1 MKYTAEYN
9 LEHNE
14 VPAKVNVETG
24 ETTTFMKRPN
34 NIPEGK
40 RVFEPDALFRKDYT
54 NSWKFLEKNL
64 KPIEFKAAFAL
75 AFKAK
80 ANTNSLEPLND
91 STTIPQLMEI
101 LGLSKNV
108 VKPLL
113 KKLWEIGV
121 YGKFE
126 VAEVGKPYT
135 KYWILNPYLSF
146 SGKLIDS
153 DIAEL
158 FSKTHIAKAFKDP
171 NYTIK
176 D

>member
-9 LEHNE
+9 LNHNE

-24 ETTTFMKRPN
+24 ETTTLMKRPN

-54 NSWKFLEKNL
+54 NSWKFLERNL
-64 KPIEFKAAFAL
+64 KPIEFKAAFTLAL
-75 AFKAK
+75 KAK
-80 ANTNSLEPLND
+80 ANTNSLEPLSD
-91 STTIPQLMEI
+91 STTIPELMEV
-101 LGLSKNV
+101 LGISKNV

-113 KKLWEIGV
+113 KKLWSIGV

-126 VAEVGKPYT
+126 VSEVGKPYT

-158 FSKTHIAKAFKDP
+158 FSKTHIAKAFRDP
-171 NYTIK
+171 NYIIE